1 MCEVKYRSPV
11 FVTVQQD
18 VEKFT
23 DIEKLYLYLKLPSGP
38 SSGNDK
44 RYVRDSTVDSSVAAP
59 PCCCHDATVVRLISQ
74 AERKKKLSSLSSQF
88 HRDKVWRSFIS
99 TFLLIFLGKERGFAA
114 VWLMLMMKQAAD
126 LCGHPAIPSCLC
138 FICFPISIHHTHP
151 SSTPPIRP
159 IWTENARGSS
169 TPGLWY

>member
-59 PCCCHDATVVRLISQ
+59 PCCCHDATVVWLISQ
-74 AERKKKLSSLSSQF
+74 AGKKKKENRNSAHYLHSSIETKF
-88 HRDKVWRSFIS
+88 GA
-99 TFLLIFLGKERGFAA
+99 FLF
-114 VWLMLMMKQAAD
+114 
-126 LCGHPAIPSCLC
+126 
-138 FICFPISIHHTHP
+138 
-151 SSTPPIRP
+151 
-159 IWTENARGSS
+159 
-169 TPGLWY
+169 